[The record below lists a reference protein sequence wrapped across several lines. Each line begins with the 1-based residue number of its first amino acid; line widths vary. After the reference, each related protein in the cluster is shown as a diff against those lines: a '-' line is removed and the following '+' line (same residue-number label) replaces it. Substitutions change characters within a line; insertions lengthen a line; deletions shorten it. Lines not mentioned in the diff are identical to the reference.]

1 MGSTS
6 GYALQGGVAPSDS
19 APAVAYTTAMRA
31 LGEVVEIKRTL
42 AGAEKRFACRLLE
55 GDAHTAV
62 LLWIAPGAMN
72 VHGVELPAGTISFG
86 HFWDDRSYNVYHWL
100 GPAGHTLG
108 YYFNIAD
115 ETLISPGRL
124 EWLDL
129 AVDVLATPGGRLDV
143 LDEHELPP
151 ELAPALRARV
161 EAGVRAVLD
170 DPAALMGEIEARSRV
185 LWPVAFPDAA

>member
-1 MGSTS
+1 
-6 GYALQGGVAPSDS
+6 
-19 APAVAYTTAMRA
+19 MRA

-151 ELAPALRARV
+151 DLAPALRARV

>member
-143 LDEHELPP
+143 LD
-151 ELAPALRARV
+151 
-161 EAGVRAVLD
+161 